1 MNRQKQAVCR
11 GYQAFIDGLSIE
23 DNYYKR
29 LGARYLFLSGFWEKG
44 FLKAKDNS
52 TKSLS

>member
-1 MNRQKQAVCR
+1 MKRRKQAISR

-23 DNYYKR
+23 DNYFKR
-29 LGARYLFLSGFWEKG
+29 LGARYLFLSGFWEAG
-44 FLKAKDNS
+44 FLKAKENS